1 MIGTV
6 NTVEFFL
13 TFAVS
18 LAFVLALA
26 TGHWDE
32 AGGLA
37 HYAWAVAGLIVG
49 GVLAAPLAGLVTK
62 VLPQRI
68 LMVAVGVLVSLLA
81 IYQTARLL

>member
-18 LAFVLALA
+18 LAFVVALL
-26 TGHWDE
+26 TGHWE
-32 AGGLA
+32 YAGGLTQ
-37 HYAWAVAGLIVG
+37 YVSAVSGLIVG
-49 GVLAAPLAGLVTK
+49 GVLAAPLAGYVTR
-62 VLPQRI
+62 VLPQRV

-81 IYQTARLL
+81 VYQIARLL